1 MINSII
7 DAISIALNAEFGDD
21 YNIYTESIEQG
32 LKEPCFFV
40 QCINPTSERFL
51 GNRYKRTNQFC
62 IQYFPSSEDKYNE
75 CMDVTDRLFFSL
87 DVIGDNEWLATKM
100 NSEVVDDVLN
110 FFVNYDGFVYRI
122 KEQIP
127 METIEH
133 QSTVEGE

>member
-7 DAISIALNAEFGDD
+7 DAISIALNAEFGDN
-21 YNIYTESIEQG
+21 YKIYTENIEQG

-40 QCINPTSERFL
+40 QCINPTNERFL

-75 CMDVTDRLFFSL
+75 CMSVTDRLFFSL
-87 DVIGDNEWLATKM
+87 DVIGDNTWLASKM
-100 NSEVVDDVLN
+100 NAEVVDDVLN
-110 FFVNYDGFVYRI
+110 FFANYDTFAYRI

-127 METIEH
+127 METIAH
-133 QSTVEGE
+133 QSKVEGG

>member
-7 DAISIALNAEFGDD
+7 DAISVTLNAEFGDD

-51 GNRYKRTNQFC
+51 GNKYKRTNQFC

-75 CMDVTDRLFFSL
+75 CMSVTERLFLAL
-87 DVIGDNEWLATKM
+87 DRVDDWLASKM
-100 NSEVVDDVLN
+100 NSEIVDGVLN
-110 FFVNYDGFVYRI
+110 FFVNYDGFVY
-122 KEQIP
+122 KNMEQTM
-127 METIEH
+127 METMKH
-133 QSTVEGE
+133 HGRVTQ

>member
-7 DAISIALNAEFGDD
+7 DAISIALNAEFGND

-51 GNRYKRTNQFC
+51 GNRYKKTNQFC

-87 DVIGDNEWLATKM
+87 DMIGDNEWLATKM

>member
-7 DAISIALNAEFGDD
+7 DAISIALNAEFGDN

-40 QCINPTSERFL
+40 QCINPSSERFL
-51 GNRYKRTNQFC
+51 GNKYKRTNQFC

-75 CMDVTDRLFFSL
+75 CMDVADRMFFSL
-87 DVIGDNEWLATKM
+87 DVVGDNEWLGTKM
-100 NSEVVDDVLN
+100 GSEIVDDVLN
-110 FFVNYDGFVYRI
+110 FFVNYDGFVYRT
-122 KEQIP
+122 KEQTP

-133 QSTVEGE
+133 QGRVTE